1 MWGKEAR
8 VSEGKAPVT
17 GFIRHL
23 HISHNAPY
31 LPPPPPPNCCI
42 SIVFNL
48 SWSEKQSLCKVVG
61 GEGGEGGRGGG
72 GQIRC
77 HYRRWPSGEWK
88 LRYISN
94 RKRFACL
101 HSLRGAGSIRDRR
114 ETKSRVCITVE
125 ISLKPSSVYIRLCK
139 YRKKVFYCF
148 YKLISPQKKPA
159 KLLVVALIKREILT
173 RREVL

>member
-1 MWGKEAR
+1 M
-8 VSEGKAPVT
+8 T

-31 LPPPPPPNCCI
+31 LPPPPPNCCI

-61 GEGGEGGRGGG
+61 RGGG
-72 GQIRC
+72 GQIRY

-148 YKLISPQKKPA
+148 YKLISPQKNPA

>member
-1 MWGKEAR
+1 MGGKEAR
-8 VSEGKAPVT
+8 VSEGNAPVT

-31 LPPPPPPNCCI
+31 FPPPPPQFLHKHRFQF
-42 SIVFNL
+42 VVEWKTKFME
-48 SWSEKQSLCKVVG
+48 SWG
-61 GEGGEGGRGGG
+61 GGGG

-77 HYRRWPSGEWK
+77 HYRRCASGEWK

-94 RKRFACL
+94 RKRLACL

-148 YKLISPQKKPA
+148 YKLISPQKK
-159 KLLVVALIKREILT
+159 T
-173 RREVL
+173 RKTPCCGTD

>member
-1 MWGKEAR
+1 MLEFLRERPRWRGLFPTCT
-8 VSEGKAPVT
+8 SP
-17 GFIRHL
+17 IMHL
-23 HISHNAPY
+23 ICPSH
-31 LPPPPPPNCCI
+31 PPPPPTCCI

-48 SWSEKQSLCKVVG
+48 SWNEKQSLCKV
-61 GEGGEGGRGGG
+61 GGG

-77 HYRRWPSGEWK
+77 NYRRCASGEWK

-94 RKRFACL
+94 RKRLACL

-148 YKLISPQKKPA
+148 YKLISPQKKPR
-159 KLLVVALIKREILT
+159 KT
-173 RREVL
+173 PCCGTD